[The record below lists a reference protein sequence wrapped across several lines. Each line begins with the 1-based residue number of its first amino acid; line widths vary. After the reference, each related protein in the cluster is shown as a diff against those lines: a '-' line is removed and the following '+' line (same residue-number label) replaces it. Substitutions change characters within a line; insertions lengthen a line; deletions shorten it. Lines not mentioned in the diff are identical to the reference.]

1 MAEYLTDPN
10 NLGVVLL
17 LFSAIA
23 AISLVVSIVLPR
35 WNKKPDASVRTA
47 GNWHLTGK
55 IDFHCPETPRDEK
68 VPAAFLLRVEE
79 HRSVESISGVEH
91 VEIRWRNAALTEAKS
106 VVIAHQSATD
116 VGTKSLQIP
125 RLVGAPSLAI
135 DGSGDERTV
144 IPAKSLGSR

>member
-1 MAEYLTDPN
+1 M
-10 NLGVVLL
+10 
-17 LFSAIA
+17 
-23 AISLVVSIVLPR
+23 
-35 WNKKPDASVRTA
+35 
-47 GNWHLTGK
+47 GK

-106 VVIAHQSATD
+106 VVIAHPSATD
-116 VGTKSLQIP
+116 VGTKSLQFP
-125 RLVGAPSLAI
+125 RLAAAPSLAI
-135 DGSGDERTV
+135 DGSVDERTV